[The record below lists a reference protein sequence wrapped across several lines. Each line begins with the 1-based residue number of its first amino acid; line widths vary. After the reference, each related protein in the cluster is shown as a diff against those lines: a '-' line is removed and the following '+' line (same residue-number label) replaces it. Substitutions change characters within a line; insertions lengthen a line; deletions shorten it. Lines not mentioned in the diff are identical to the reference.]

1 MCHLQTESL
10 EAPHYRARVLSWQT
24 LHRERTWIDF
34 GDGEEEEKDDAHDG
48 QDDIQ
53 MIMMHKSDLN

>member
-1 MCHLQTESL
+1 MSSANWILGSTSLQSEGIILPNSPPQGT
-10 EAPHYRARVLSWQT
+10 
-24 LHRERTWIDF
+24 TWIDF